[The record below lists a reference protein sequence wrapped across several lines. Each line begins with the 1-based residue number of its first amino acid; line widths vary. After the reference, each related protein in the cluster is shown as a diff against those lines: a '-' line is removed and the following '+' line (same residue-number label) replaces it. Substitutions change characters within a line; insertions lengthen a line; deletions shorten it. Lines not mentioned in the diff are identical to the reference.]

1 MTKKEVTVGC
11 DWMKHLRISIIRV
24 RCKWLGLIGM
34 LHAKIMIINFM
45 FHSMN
50 RKNINKILIAFY
62 PYMNIAS
69 SDIE

>member
-1 MTKKEVTVGC
+1 
-11 DWMKHLRISIIRV
+11 
-24 RCKWLGLIGM
+24 M

-50 RKNINKILIAFY
+50 RKNNKILIAFY

-69 SDIE
+69 SDIEWIIKTENCGLRKFHVVRSAL